1 MFEVDP
7 EVELESDEERVEVDS
22 DRVEVSEVD
31 DASPVVDA
39 DEDLVVEEYS
49 VEEEEGLMVE
59 EILD

>member
-49 VEEEEGLMVE
+49 VEEEEGPMVE
-59 EILD
+59 EIPD